1 MPTVQKP
8 ITTKQIRTEY
18 GVMYHYTKKRAGVH
32 IIQTSAICSAL
43 QRIGPF
49 ACQVSTQ
56 IGKLLLQV
64 ISLSERQSISV
75 ARTHADRHIHI
86 HSSTHAC
93 THPRTHTVSL
103 HPRTHAVSLH
113 SRTQTNICAEVH
125 HHHLSRIV
133 RTRQF
138 Y

>member
-75 ARTHADRHIHI
+75 ARTQTDIYT
-86 HSSTHAC
+86 STHAR
-93 THPRTHTVSL
+93 THPRTHTVSML
-103 HPRTHAVSLH
+103 PRTHAVSLH
-113 SRTQTNICAEVH
+113 SRRQTSMQKFI
-125 HHHLSRIV
+125 I
-133 RTRQF
+133 
-138 Y
+138 

>member
-75 ARTHADRHIHI
+75 ARRQTSTHTPTHADRHPHI
-86 HSSTHAC
+86 YS
-93 THPRTHTVSL
+93 
-103 HPRTHAVSLH
+103 RTHADRHLCSIYSLGPP
-113 SRTQTNICAEVH
+113 
-125 HHHLSRIV
+125 
-133 RTRQF
+133 
-138 Y
+138 